1 MIKKFY
7 KRKKYKGI
15 RNRPEM
21 NRWAVSIKI
30 NGEYIEIGCFF
41 RLQDAIEAYDKKAIE
56 LYGSKAITN
65 KQLIIDGILDPI
77 PENLDFQIPKVI
89 DLPNEIWKD
98 ISNYKDIY
106 MVSNFGRVKSLVANK
121 NCHREK
127 LLKTRKSIGGYHQAK
142 LRGKDYYVHRLVCE
156 TFIPNPN
163 NYPQTN
169 HKDLNK
175 ENNMIENL
183 EWVTG
188 SQNIVHFVKI
198 KGHPLAKLRAI
209 DALNIREKYIKGI
222 KIAEIVKEY
231 NVTRPTIDAIIKRKT
246 YKYV

>member
-1 MIKKFY
+1 MIKRFY

-15 RNRPEM
+15 RTLP
-21 NRWAVSIKI
+21 NRWAASIKI
-30 NGEYIEIGCFF
+30 NGEYVQIGCFF
-41 RLQDAIEAYDKKAIE
+41 RLRDAIEAYDKKAIE
-56 LYGSKAITN
+56 LYGSEAVTN
-65 KQLIIDGILDPI
+65 KQLILDGVLDSI

-89 DLPNEIWKD
+89 NLPNEIWRD

-106 MVSNFGRVKSLVANK
+106 MVSNFGRKKSLIANK

-127 LLKTRKSIGGYHQAK
+127 LLKTRKNVSGYHQVK
-142 LRGKDYYVHRLVCE
+142 LRGDDYYVHKLVCE

-175 ENNMIENL
+175 ENNMVENL

-188 SQNIVHFVKI
+188 SQNIVHFIKI
-198 KGHPLAKLRAI
+198 KGHPLAKLKAT
-209 DALNIREKYIKGI
+209 DALDIRRKHTEGT
-222 KIAEIVKEY
+222 KIIEITKEY
-231 NVTRPTIDAIIKRKT
+231 SVTRQTIIAVIDRKT